1 MSRPQRVRVP
11 WRLVTSSLYADSAV
25 TVYVK
30 VAALA
35 QRPDGCTASVRYL
48 SSLLGIA
55 RSTVERAL
63 TQLMR
68 PAPDDEVVEL
78 SSYRR
83 TLPGGTGTTAVRR
96 VRQQTRTERGAWVP
110 SRAAEALSPRQLR
123 AYLAL
128 SYAVA
133 TKHHITLAELGQVLR
148 HRTGKKAGEALDTRS
163 VSRILTGLED
173 LGWIT
178 IDRRAGLHGRHI
190 YTVHEE
196 PVQLCL
202 EADGT
207 ESEEG
212 SGGDLDEGSLANT
225 EDPRTDSPDDE
236 AAGEIRRRREQVV
249 ARGPVENPAT
259 DAADAV
265 TKRPY
270 TGPGLTLA
278 PRIWRVLEPVHH
290 LLGDMTTYVV
300 RRAAREVGRQLD
312 RGVEPA
318 QLHARLQSRIA
329 CTEEIRSPGG
339 WLLGAGLVH
348 RGCGRAAC
356 ESGTTW
362 ATGERCPECGPAD
375 PAGGHNVTAEQPSQP
390 RRPQRPPQ
398 IWHECSDCKAPA
410 PRPMPTGRC
419 RPCRTAHEELAGRP
433 A

>member
-1 MSRPQRVRVP
+1 MPRPQRVRVP
-11 WRLVTSSLYADSAV
+11 WRLVTSSLYSDSAV
-25 TVYVK
+25 TVYAK

-78 SSYRR
+78 TSYRR

-96 VRQQTRTERGAWVP
+96 VRQQSRTELGAWMP

-133 TKHHITLAELGQVLR
+133 TKHAITLAELGQVLR

-163 VSRILTGLED
+163 VSRLLSALED

-202 EADGT
+202 EADGADT
-207 ESEEG
+207 EEG
-212 SGGDLDEGSLANT
+212 SGGDLDEGSLAYK
-225 EDPRTDSPDDE
+225 EDLRIDSPDDE

-249 ARGPVENPAT
+249 ARGPVENPGSQAT
-259 DAADAV
+259 KTV
-265 TKRPY
+265 GKQPY
-270 TGPGLTLA
+270 AGPGLTLA
-278 PRIWRVLEPVHH
+278 PRIWSVLEPVHH

-300 RRAAREVGRQLD
+300 RQAAREIGRQLD
-312 RGVEPA
+312 RGVAPD
-318 QLHARLQSRIA
+318 QLHARLQARIA

-348 RGCGRAAC
+348 RGCGRARC
-356 ESGTTW
+356 EAGTVW
-362 ATGERCPECGPAD
+362 DTGEPCAECLADRAATAPATPPKP
-375 PAGGHNVTAEQPSQP
+375 PARYRARQ
-390 RRPQRPPQ
+390 
-398 IWHECSDCKAPA
+398 WHECDSCGLPA
-410 PRPMPTGRC
+410 PRPIPGGLC
-419 RPCRTAHEELAGRP
+419 RSCRSIPAGRTP
-433 A
+433 

>member
-1 MSRPQRVRVP
+1 MPRPQRVRVP
-11 WRLVTSSLYADSAV
+11 WRVVISSLYADSAV
-25 TVYVK
+25 SVYVK

-35 QRPDGCTASVRYL
+35 QRPEGCTASVRYL

-83 TLPGGTGTTAVRR
+83 THPGGTGTTAVRR
-96 VRQQTRTERGAWVP
+96 VRQQPLTERGAWVP

-133 TKHHITLAELGQVLR
+133 TKHPITLHELAEVLR
-148 HRTGKKAGEALDTRS
+148 SRTGKRAGEPLATRS
-163 VSRILTGLED
+163 VSRILDSLEA
-173 LGWIT
+173 LGWIS
-178 IDRRAGLHGRHI
+178 IDRRAGLHGRHV

-202 EADGT
+202 EADAAD
-207 ESEEG
+207 SEEG
-212 SGGDLDEGSLANT
+212 SGGDLDEGSLAKK
-225 EDPRTDSPDDE
+225 EDLRIDSPDDE
-236 AAGEIRRRREQVV
+236 ATGGIRRRREQVV
-249 ARGPVENPAT
+249 ARGPAENLAGDT
-259 DAADAV
+259 TGTV
-265 TKRPY
+265 GTRTY

-312 RGVEPA
+312 RGVDPA
-318 QLHARLQSRIA
+318 QLHARLQHRIA

-362 ATGERCPECGPAD
+362 ATGERCPECLPAT
-375 PAGGHNVTAEQPSQP
+375 PAAGHNASAEQPPEP

-398 IWHECSDCKAPA
+398 TWHECSDCKAPA
-410 PRPMPTGRC
+410 PRPIPTGRC

-433 A
+433 T